1 MSQAFHGLNSANLVM
16 PSDIWVPVSNQIVP
30 LTSHQASLGFF
41 YDLDKS
47 GIRFSMEGY
56 YKTMNNVLEYRDGIT
71 FFNTSEGW
79 ENKCK
84 QEQEVQ

>member
-47 GIRFSMEGY
+47 GIRF
-56 YKTMNNVLEYRDGIT
+56 L
-71 FFNTSEGW
+71 
-79 ENKCK
+79 
-84 QEQEVQ
+84 